1 MYDLFMF
8 TGLFAFIMLIIGLIK
23 PKWGTFGKAPN
34 MKRWKIF
41 LIWFLIFI
49 ISANLYDKF
58 LPPEIKEAQRIEQEK
73 RQAEKEKEA
82 KEKAF
87 AENIFVKVLGLTTQE
102 ELADVERAFKDV
114 GIDEIENIA
123 YDENLGDISNIRGYR
138 LKVNGLNN
146 VFLYMTPDNKVDAIR
161 YNNINLYK
169 DGQFIETIFNNTVT
183 AEEEAKM
190 KLTTE
195 KIILKLLK
203 APSTAKFPSHSDY
216 QFSKRHGIGKITGF
230 VDAQNSFGAMIR
242 STFNAT
248 FDFKNGGKITH
259 LYFDGNQIF

>member
-1 MYDLFMF
+1 MYYLFMF

-41 LIWFLIFI
+41 VIWFLIFI
-49 ISANLYDKF
+49 ISVNLHDKF
-58 LPPEIKEAQRIEQEK
+58 LPPEIKEALQIEQEK
-73 RQAEKEKEA
+73 RKAEEEKEA

-87 AENIFVKVLGLTTQE
+87 AENIFVKALGLTTQE
-102 ELADVERAFKDV
+102 ELTDVERAFKNV
-114 GIDEIENIA
+114 GIDKIENIA

-138 LKVNGLNN
+138 LKGNGLNN
-146 VFLYMTPDNKVDAIR
+146 VFLYMTPDNKIDAIR
-161 YNNINLYK
+161 YNNVNLYK
-169 DGQFIETIFNNTVT
+169 DGQFIETLSDNTVT
-183 AEEEAKM
+183 ASEETKM

-216 QFSKRHGIGKITGF
+216 QFNKRHGIGEITGF

-248 FDFKNGGKITH
+248 FDFKNGGKMTH

>member
-1 MYDLFMF
+1 MYNLFMF

-41 LIWFLIFI
+41 VIWFLIFI
-49 ISANLYDKF
+49 ISVNLYNDF
-58 LPPEIKEAQRIEQEK
+58 LPPEIKEARQIEQEK
-73 RQAEKEKEA
+73 RKAEEEKEA

-87 AENIFVKVLGLTTQE
+87 AENIFVKALGLTTQE
-102 ELADVERAFKDV
+102 ELTDVERAFKDV
-114 GIDEIENIA
+114 GIDKIENIT
-123 YDENLGDISNIRGYR
+123 YDENLGDISSIRGYR
-138 LKVNGLNN
+138 LKGNGLNN
-146 VFLYMTPDNKVDAIR
+146 VFLYMTPDNKIDAIR
-161 YNNINLYK
+161 YNNVNLYK
-169 DGQFIETIFNNTVT
+169 DGQFIETLSDNTVT
-183 AEEEAKM
+183 ASEKSEM

-195 KIILKLLK
+195 KIVLKLLK
-203 APSTAKFPSHSDY
+203 APSTAKFPSYIDY
-216 QFSKRHGIGKITGF
+216 QFNKRHGIGEITGF

-248 FDFKNGGKITH
+248 FDFKSGGKMTH